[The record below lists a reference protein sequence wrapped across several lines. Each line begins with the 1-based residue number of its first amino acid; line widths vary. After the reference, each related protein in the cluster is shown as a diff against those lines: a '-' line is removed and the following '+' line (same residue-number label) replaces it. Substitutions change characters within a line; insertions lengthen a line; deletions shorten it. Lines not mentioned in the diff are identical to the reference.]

1 LIKYKPDLAEKS
13 AKSGLV
19 LHYPAKLTENT
30 AITILGG
37 LLWIDFFDHS

>member
-19 LHYPAKLTENT
+19 LHYPAKLTF
-30 AITILGG
+30 LGKA
-37 LLWIDFFDHS
+37 LFYKTNWATEFF